1 MAALPGA
8 GTHMAPRATI
18 HDPDIGRLTDRAS
31 RILAALVTQYID
43 QGEPVSSL
51 WLAQRG
57 EVGLSSASVR
67 NVMAELEQAGYISQP
82 HTSAGRIPTDLG
94 YRYCVDR
101 LLSRRRAAGPS
112 PDVEARL
119 RQAGTVSD
127 VLSNVSHE
135 LSVASHHLA
144 FACLPRVAAGTFKRI
159 EFVPLGSTKI
169 LVVVTTDD
177 DEIAHK
183 AVDLGD
189 EADRRALD
197 EGARYLSET
206 FAGLPLWD
214 VRTAVIEQLRQE
226 RMLYDQLRSRALRLA
241 SLTLEEMVPPN
252 HLFVEGAWFLAEE
265 VSDGEDRVPLQL
277 LRTLLAMI
285 ERKDLLVRVLDE
297 YLDGPGLTVVIGTE
311 NSSPEMQAFSLVAS
325 TYFDGSRTGRIGI
338 IGPRRMRYSRAIS
351 AVDQVSRAVS
361 RVLVEQTASSENDR
375 RREPGTA

>member
-1 MAALPGA
+1 
-8 GTHMAPRATI
+8 MAPRATI
-18 HDPDIGRLTDRAS
+18 HDPDVGRLTDRAS
-31 RILAALVTQYID
+31 RILAALVTRYID
-43 QGEPVSSL
+43 RGEPVSSL
-51 WLAQRG
+51 WLAQDPSL
-57 EVGLSSASVR
+57 GLSSASVR

-82 HTSAGRIPTDLG
+82 HTSAGRVPTDRG
-94 YRYCVDR
+94 YRYFVDR
-101 LLSRRRAAGPS
+101 LLSRRRDMHPAPE
-112 PDVEARL
+112 VEARL

-144 FACLPRVAAGTFKRI
+144 FACLPRVAAGTFRRI
-159 EFVPLGSTKI
+159 EFVPLGTTRI
-169 LVVVTTDD
+169 LVVVTTEDD
-177 DEIAHK
+177 RIAHK
-183 AVDLGD
+183 AVALD
-189 EADRRALD
+189 EEVDRRAL
-197 EGARYLSET
+197 EQGARFLSET
-206 FAGLPLWD
+206 FAGLPLWE
-214 VRTAVIEQLRQE
+214 VRTAVVEQLRQE

-241 SLTLEEMVPPN
+241 SLTLEEMAPPN

-265 VSDGEDRVPLQL
+265 VSDGEDRVPLEI

-351 AVDQVSRAVS
+351 AVDRVSRAVS
-361 RVLVEQTASSENDR
+361 RVLVEQTTSTEHDR
-375 RREPGTA
+375 RRESGTA

>member
-1 MAALPGA
+1 
-8 GTHMAPRATI
+8 MAPRATI
-18 HDPDIGRLTDRAS
+18 HDPDLERLTDRAS

-51 WLAQRG
+51 WLAQHG
-57 EVGLSSASVR
+57 DVGLSSASVR

-82 HTSAGRIPTDLG
+82 HTSAGRIPTDRG
-94 YRYCVDR
+94 YRYFVDR
-101 LLSRRRAAGPS
+101 LLSHRRHIDPP

-119 RQAGTVSD
+119 RQAGTVGD

-135 LSVASHHLA
+135 LSVASHQLA
-144 FACLPRVAAGTFKRI
+144 FACLPRVAAGTFLRI
-159 EFVPLGSTKI
+159 EFVPLGGTKI
-169 LVVVTTDD
+169 LVVVTTGD

-183 AVDLGD
+183 AVELG
-189 EADRRALD
+189 EETDRRAL
-197 EGARYLSET
+197 EQGARYLSET

-214 VRTAVIEQLRQE
+214 VRTAVVEQLRQE
-226 RMLYDQLRSRALRLA
+226 RMLYDELRSRALRLA
-241 SLTLEEMVPPN
+241 SLTLEEMVPRN

-265 VSDGEDRVPLQL
+265 VSDGEDRVPLEI

-311 NSSPEMQAFSLVAS
+311 NSSPEMQAFSLVAA

-361 RVLVEQTASSENDR
+361 RVLVEQTASSEHDR
-375 RREPGTA
+375 RREPRTA